1 MTTDASRILEQLSNE
16 KVKRMAK
23 LGFKIPEELMKQ
35 ITAEAE
41 ILWPGGGIIAIRR
54 LIRDSLRRLWRY
66 CSGNDRA

>member
-1 MTTDASRILEQLSNE
+1 MARLKLRITD
-16 KVKRMAK
+16 
-23 LGFKIPEELMKQ
+23 ELMKQ

-41 ILWPGGGIIAIRR
+41 ILWPKSGMIAIRR